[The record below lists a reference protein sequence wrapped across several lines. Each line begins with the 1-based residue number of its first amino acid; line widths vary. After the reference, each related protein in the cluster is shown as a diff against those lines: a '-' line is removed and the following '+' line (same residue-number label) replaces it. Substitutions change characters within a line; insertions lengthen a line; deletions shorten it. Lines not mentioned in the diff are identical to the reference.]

1 MIKIAYLT
9 NEQYTEYHGKMY
21 SDIGLF
27 SPMQDDMSGQYYTTS
42 YEIEN
47 VTSGEFLWLIEL
59 EQVDLP
65 EHEKYKFKLST
76 EEG

>member
-1 MIKIAYLT
+1 MIKIAYIT
-9 NEQYTEYHGKMY
+9 NEQYTEYHGMMY

-27 SPMQDDMSGQYYTTS
+27 SPIQDDLSGQYYTTS

-47 VTSGEFLWLIEL
+47 VNEGEFLWLIDL